1 MGELIL
7 AGSVTPA
14 ISTVLAAVDSDP
26 SGLSRRRIDGAPG
39 FIWWPRRSLLEFHVH
54 AAAAQAD
61 VDTFRCGSK
70 IHLHAVLPFSS
81 PTALFLEFHINAA
94 ASGVDTNAL
103 LSGRN
108 ADDHTGLI

>member
-1 MGELIL
+1 M
-7 AGSVTPA
+7 A
-14 ISTVLAAVDSDP
+14 
-26 SGLSRRRIDGAPG
+26 RRRIDGAPG

-61 VDTFRCGSK
+61 VDLSMRKQDTPARRSD
-70 IHLHAVLPFSS
+70 FSTPPAS
-81 PTALFLEFHINAA
+81 SLELHINAA

-103 LSGRN
+103 LSGGN